1 MTNYEMFQKASPDN
15 LIGILNKGGYNPC
28 KNCACKCATNPIDS
42 LKIYLRSSGDCN
54 TTRALFSVDECK
66 QKLGELLDAYV
77 QVMESN
83 NTKLKVTDKST
94 LLTVCAL
101 DMALKHIGK

>member
-1 MTNYEMFQKASPDN
+1 MTNYERIQKASPDN

-42 LKIYLRSSGDCN
+42 LKIYLCSSGECN

-66 QKLGELLDAYV
+66 QKLGELLDAYI
-77 QVMESN
+77 QVAECNS
-83 NTKLKVTDKST
+83 TKLKVVDKGA

>member
-1 MTNYEMFQKASPDN
+1 MTNYEMIQKASLDN
-15 LIGILNKGGYNPC
+15 LIGILNKNGYNPC
-28 KNCACKCATNPIDS
+28 KNCACQCATNPIDS
-42 LKIYLRSSGDCN
+42 LKIYLRSRGDCN

-66 QKLGELLDAYV
+66 QKLGELLEAYI
-77 QVMESN
+77 QIAECN
-83 NTKLKVTDKST
+83 NKKLKVADNGT